1 MVATNIAYHINDTNK
16 SYPASLKTTSRHNSL
31 RGLRHCK
38 HQVLLHVNLASET
51 LYSVSRRY
59 RYPEIYIYQTSNAG
73 GGHDKTGDWPKDEQI
88 PKVRAKSLPAC
99 CNPRLS
105 FDLRFLWTVEVD
117 GCLCSCRIVV
127 FSPTAPIIADRISK
141 YGTITVKGAARNGKR
156 ASAKSLQPLL
166 AVLIPEVESTIRSSS
181 CKCVMDRVEVQ
192 WIDRE
197 YIVSF
202 PVTFESEILAL
213 LWIIDMVNTNSSF
226 YGANQKS
233 LLIRECSKAPC
244 LVF

>member
-1 MVATNIAYHINDTNK
+1 MVATNIAYHINDTDK
-16 SYPASLKTTSRHNSL
+16 SYPATLKTTSRHNSL

-38 HQVLLHVNLASET
+38 HQVILHVNLASET

-105 FDLRFLWTVEVD
+105 FDLRFLFKKGKFNAKNNKINIAGMNLNIMKAVNRAYLWTVEVD

-127 FSPTAPIIADRISK
+127 FSPTAPIIADLFCNSDGYSI
-141 YGTITVKGAARNGKR
+141 
-156 ASAKSLQPLL
+156 
-166 AVLIPEVESTIRSSS
+166 E
-181 CKCVMDRVEVQ
+181 DR
-192 WIDRE
+192 
-197 YIVSF
+197 
-202 PVTFESEILAL
+202 
-213 LWIIDMVNTNSSF
+213 MM
-226 YGANQKS
+226 
-233 LLIRECSKAPC
+233 
-244 LVF
+244 

>member
-1 MVATNIAYHINDTNK
+1 MVATNIAYHINDTDK
-16 SYPASLKTTSRHNSL
+16 SYPATLKTTSRHNSL

-127 FSPTAPIIADRISK
+127 FSPTAPIIADLFCNGWIHHWGSDD
-141 YGTITVKGAARNGKR
+141 VK
-156 ASAKSLQPLL
+156 Q
-166 AVLIPEVESTIRSSS
+166 IVEICRQ
-181 CKCVMDRVEVQ
+181 M
-192 WIDRE
+192 
-197 YIVSF
+197 
-202 PVTFESEILAL
+202 LAL
-213 LWIIDMVNTNSSF
+213 VAIEIC
-226 YGANQKS
+226 
-233 LLIRECSKAPC
+233 CSTTLYEIEKNC
-244 LVF
+244 